1 MFPFPP
7 VVRSFLFS
15 LFERAWLRTALCFCL
30 CATVCASCSVDR
42 HMEKKAG
49 ELMAR
54 MDAVPDWRQLPRK
67 EISWHQAL
75 AMMMERN
82 IDLKKSEQS
91 LKTTKR
97 SVINVFTQIIPGVNL
112 DWMLTKELS
121 DLAKVTASDVEYN
134 TNILFNMPSLTQI
147 PFDYYSAK
155 AAVYTAEKT
164 LEMKKRE
171 LVARLY
177 QQVLSYRNAQIS
189 YNNQLSSL
197 PYDDDGVQ
205 KKKLDLERERNLN
218 EISQGFAVLLGN
230 MDARWLVKPETM
242 PRLDWGR
249 YRAASR
255 QLDLLVVTMVAMELE
270 ASRLQVLNA
279 KLKFFPSVDI
289 NFYSPTLFSSTGG
302 TYGGFLAGAGDMK
315 VNMSLREELD
325 TRLTSWFQYKSA
337 KESHE
342 LLQREVVMELQ
353 RRRIKIA
360 ALLESRRRFELWQG
374 VLMKE
379 IAFKESRLSVSG
391 DEYLEQ
397 RKDIRKMYADLDNE
411 ASKNA
416 EVEAALIMEYGWLK

>member
-1 MFPFPP
+1 MPFPI
-7 VVRSFLFS
+7 
-15 LFERAWLRTALCFCL
+15 AW
-30 CATVCASCSVDR
+30 S
-42 HMEKKAG
+42 
-49 ELMAR
+49 
-54 MDAVPDWRQLPRK
+54 
-67 EISWHQAL
+67 QAL
-75 AMMMERN
+75 EMMMERN

-147 PFDYYSAK
+147 PFDYYTAK

-164 LEMKKRE
+164 REMKKRE

-189 YNNQLSSL
+189 YNNQLGSL

-205 KKKLDLERERNLN
+205 KKKLDVERERNLN

-279 KLKFFPSVDI
+279 KLKFLPSV
-289 NFYSPTLFSSTGG
+289 
-302 TYGGFLAGAGDMK
+302 
-315 VNMSLREELD
+315 D

-337 KESHE
+337 RESHE

-360 ALLESRRRFELWQG
+360 ALLESRRRFELWRG

-391 DEYLEQ
+391 EEYLEQ

>member
-1 MFPFPP
+1 
-7 VVRSFLFS
+7 
-15 LFERAWLRTALCFCL
+15 
-30 CATVCASCSVDR
+30 
-42 HMEKKAG
+42 
-49 ELMAR
+49 
-54 MDAVPDWRQLPRK
+54 
-67 EISWHQAL
+67 
-75 AMMMERN
+75 
-82 IDLKKSEQS
+82 
-91 LKTTKR
+91 
-97 SVINVFTQIIPGVNL
+97 
-112 DWMLTKELS
+112 MLTKELS
-121 DLAKVTASDVEYN
+121 DLARVSAGDVEYN

-230 MDARWLVKPETM
+230 MDARWLVNPETM

-302 TYGGFLAGAGDMK
+302 TYGGFL
-315 VNMSLREELD
+315 RE
-325 TRLTSWFQYKSA
+325 RA
-337 KESHE
+337 
-342 LLQREVVMELQ
+342 
-353 RRRIKIA
+353 I
-360 ALLESRRRFELWQG
+360 
-374 VLMKE
+374 
-379 IAFKESRLSVSG
+379 
-391 DEYLEQ
+391 
-397 RKDIRKMYADLDNE
+397 
-411 ASKNA
+411 
-416 EVEAALIMEYGWLK
+416 

>member
-15 LFERAWLRTALCFCL
+15 LFERAWLRGELCFCL
-30 CATVCASCSVDR
+30 CAAVCASCSVDR

-97 SVINVFTQIIPGVNL
+97 SVVNVFTQIIPGVNL

-121 DLAKVTASDVEYN
+121 DLARVSAGDVEYN

-230 MDARWLVKPETM
+230 MDARWLVNPETM

-302 TYGGFLAGAGDMK
+302 TYGGFFCGSGRYEGEHEPAGRTGYAP
-315 VNMSLREELD
+315 
-325 TRLTSWFQYKSA
+325 
-337 KESHE
+337 
-342 LLQREVVMELQ
+342 
-353 RRRIKIA
+353 
-360 ALLESRRRFELWQG
+360 
-374 VLMKE
+374 
-379 IAFKESRLSVSG
+379 
-391 DEYLEQ
+391 
-397 RKDIRKMYADLDNE
+397 DIL
-411 ASKNA
+411 
-416 EVEAALIMEYGWLK
+416 VPV

>member
-270 ASRLQVLNA
+270 ASRLQVLNV

-289 NFYSPTLFSSTGG
+289 NFYSPTARGRRVLVDGRHEGG
-302 TYGGFLAGAGDMK
+302 TW
-315 VNMSLREELD
+315 SLQELD

>member
-177 QQVLSYRNAQIS
+177 QQVLSYRNAQLS

-302 TYGGFLAGAGDMK
+302 TYGGFFAGAGDMK
-315 VNMSLREELD
+315 VNMSLREEL
-325 TRLTSWFQYKSA
+325 
-337 KESHE
+337 
-342 LLQREVVMELQ
+342 
-353 RRRIKIA
+353 
-360 ALLESRRRFELWQG
+360 
-374 VLMKE
+374 
-379 IAFKESRLSVSG
+379 
-391 DEYLEQ
+391 
-397 RKDIRKMYADLDNE
+397 
-411 ASKNA
+411 
-416 EVEAALIMEYGWLK
+416 VEKTYI

>member
-1 MFPFPP
+1 MGKIGKN
-7 VVRSFLFS
+7 S
-15 LFERAWLRTALCFCL
+15 LDIQESNRLSILRIL
-30 CATVCASCSVDR
+30 
-42 HMEKKAG
+42 AG
-49 ELMAR
+49 E
-54 MDAVPDWRQLPRK
+54 DV
-67 EISWHQAL
+67 
-75 AMMMERN
+75 
-82 IDLKKSEQS
+82 
-91 LKTTKR
+91 
-97 SVINVFTQIIPGVNL
+97 
-112 DWMLTKELS
+112 LTRAELS
-121 DLAKVTASDVEYN
+121 RRTGLKQATI
-134 TNILFNMPSLTQI
+134 TNIINDFLASGVVSETGALKGNLGRRSI
-147 PFDYYSAK
+147 GIRIN
-155 AAVYTAEKT
+155 AEKFNV
-164 LEMKKRE
+164 
-171 LVARLY
+171 VAIKIARR
-177 QQVLSYRNAQIS
+177 SYSVGIFNIK
-189 YNNQLSSL
+189 NQLL
-197 PYDDDGVQ
+197 EKEYQ
-205 KKKLDLERERNLN
+205 KLDPAAGA
-218 EISQGFAVLLGN
+218 SA
-230 MDARWLVKPETM
+230 A
-242 PRLDWGR
+242 RLDWGR

-302 TYGGFLAGAGDMK
+302 TYGGFFAGAGDMK

>member
-1 MFPFPP
+1 MAEDC
-7 VVRSFLFS
+7 VVLLPLCDGMRL
-15 LFERAWLRTALCFCL
+15 LLRGQA
-30 CATVCASCSVDR
+30 
-42 HMEKKAG
+42 HGKKAG

-97 SVINVFTQIIPGVNL
+97 SVINVFTQIIPRRQSGL
-112 DWMLTKELS
+112 DADQGIERPGQGDGQRCGIQHEHPVQHAVPHPDPVRL
-121 DLAKVTASDVEYN
+121 
-134 TNILFNMPSLTQI
+134 LFRQGGCLYGGK
-147 PFDYYSAK
+147 DAGD
-155 AAVYTAEKT
+155 E
-164 LEMKKRE
+164 KRE

-177 QQVLSYRNAQIS
+177 QQVLSYRNAQLS

-302 TYGGFLAGAGDMK
+302 TYGGFFAGAGDMK

>member
-205 KKKLDLERERNLN
+205 KKKLDLER
-218 EISQGFAVLLGN
+218 
-230 MDARWLVKPETM
+230 
-242 PRLDWGR
+242 GR

-302 TYGGFLAGAGDMK
+302 TYGGFFAGAGDMK